1 MVHRKRMWPAL
12 LLVFALVLGSFVPR
26 VSQAESVKTPV
37 QAQEGQQGGETP
49 QPVSPEKEISDLPVE
64 GSESKLQKAPQKAP
78 ANGAQGKVYFEI
90 MPDIFVKQGG
100 GTSKDVLFSSPEETV
115 GVLRSSVL
123 YGGPLPES
131 VLEGWKKL
139 AFFVYDENG
148 TQIDR
153 ATGTI
158 GDKGRW
164 SSTKYLGPYDKGQ
177 VYSIKVDPSTLPN
190 YYHSW
195 MSKVEDDHFPND
207 PLDVEGNDCQ
217 TAIYNKKHE
226 ELKADYAFVHFH
238 MDVVSFL
245 FAKDEEV
252 AKGKFTLDGAGK
264 PTGWNTGYT
273 KGSDYVLKP
282 ISKEGKVIF
291 PSQEEMEKQAKEGYR
306 PEGYYFYYTGKD
318 GKDGKFKG
326 TNNFKPSDGNY
337 GYLRYWKDR
346 QGINNTKIFNNSSV
360 YTLILNQTIPK
371 VTFDRNYEDAENPET
386 TLESFEVFYK
396 KSIANNCTEKEGC
409 KRKTMPVSPKRK
421 GWVFNGWNTKADGTG
436 ERFTKNTMVT
446 EDLTVYAQWKKPDP
460 STPSS
465 LAPVL
470 EVEDKKVEK
479 GDQSFS
485 LRKAIVK
492 AADTAG
498 NDRKDEVQI
507 VDDGGFDVQKVGSY
521 FVKYR
526 LTVDGK
532 TIEKT
537 AKIRVYDPDLDL
549 PEGNEDL
556 MPRPPYDL
564 TPDWGKKAT
573 PVTREEYEKLTSGIV
588 ELPSSD
594 TSVKPEEATIKVVAK
609 EQESSTTAPETGDIS
624 LNQVASA
631 GILAA
636 AWALAMLKKRKPE
649 DQ

>member
-1 MVHRKRMWPAL
+1 MIHRKGMWPVL
-12 LLVFALVLGSFVPR
+12 LLVFALVLGSLFPR

-49 QPVSPEKEISDLPVE
+49 QPVSPEKEFSDLSVE
-64 GSESKLQKAPQKAP
+64 GSESKLQKAPQQAP

-90 MPDIFVKQGG
+90 LPEIFLKPGPGG
-100 GTSKDVLFSSPEETV
+100 PSDKTYFSSPKETV
-115 GVLRSSVL
+115 GVQRNMDV
-123 YGGPLPES
+123 YGGPLPNTA
-131 VLEGWKKL
+131 LEGWKKV
-139 AFFVYDENG
+139 AFFVYDETG
-148 TQIDR
+148 AQIDYV
-153 ATGTI
+153 TGTI
-158 GDKGRW
+158 GNKDRW
-164 SSTKYLGPYDKGQ
+164 SGAKYLGPYDKGKD
-177 VYSIKVDPSTLPN
+177 YSIRVDTSSLPSGYYSWLTGDGSGKTPEDVMNTNDYKTATYSKDSSNN
-190 YYHSW
+190 YAT
-195 MSKVEDDHFPND
+195 VR
-207 PLDVEGNDCQ
+207 
-217 TAIYNKKHE
+217 
-226 ELKADYAFVHFH
+226 FH
-238 MDVVSFL
+238 MDYVSFL

-252 AKGKFTLDGAGK
+252 AKDQFTLNGAGK
-264 PTGWNTGYT
+264 ATGWNPEYAEGA
-273 KGSDYVLKP
+273 DYVLYSVDKD
-282 ISKEGKVIF
+282 GKMIT
-291 PSQEEMEKQAKEGYR
+291 PGQEEEEKLAGEGYR
-306 PEGYYFYYTGKD
+306 PNGFYFYYNNKQYEPRGIRLN
-318 GKDGKFKG
+318 KG
-326 TNNFKPSDGNY
+326 HY
-337 GYLRYWKDR
+337 GYLKFMNDD
-346 QGINNTKIFNNSSV
+346 QGINTLNKFKSSSI
-360 YTLILNQTIPK
+360 YTFVLDKFIPE
-371 VTFDRNYEDAENPET
+371 VTFDRNYEGAENPET
-386 TLESFEVFYK
+386 KLESFEVFYK

-409 KRKTMPVSPKRK
+409 KRNTMPVSPKRK

-436 ERFTKNTMVT
+436 ERFTKNTIVT
-446 EDLTVYAQWKKPDP
+446 DDLTVYAQWKKPDP

-537 AKIRVYDPDLDL
+537 AKIRVYDPDPDL

-556 MPRPPYDL
+556 APRPPYDL

-594 TSVKPEEATIKVVAK
+594 KSARPEEATIKVVAQ
-609 EQESSTTAPETGDIS
+609 EQESSTTAPETGDMS
-624 LNQVASA
+624 LNQAASA

-636 AWALAMLKKRKPE
+636 AWALAMLKKRKSE